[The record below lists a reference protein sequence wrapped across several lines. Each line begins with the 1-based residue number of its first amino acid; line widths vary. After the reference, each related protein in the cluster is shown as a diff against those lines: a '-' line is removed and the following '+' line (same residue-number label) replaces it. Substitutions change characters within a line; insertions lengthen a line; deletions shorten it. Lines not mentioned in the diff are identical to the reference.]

1 MATSISQTLLLTV
14 ALAPLAGALVAG
26 LAGKWVGTRGA
37 HTATILGVL
46 VAFIGSMMVLSQ
58 VGAGARYNATVY
70 EWMVLANP
78 LLPGGKLVM
87 EVGFLIDG
95 LTAMMMVVVT
105 FVSLMVHIYTI
116 GYMAGDPG
124 YQRFFSYIS
133 LFTFSMLMLVMSN
146 NFLQLFFGWEAV
158 GLVSYLLIGFWF
170 KKPTAVFA
178 NMKAFLVNRVG
189 DFGFIL
195 GIGLVVAYAGTLNYA
210 EAFAKAPE
218 LAKLVFPGSDW
229 MLITVLCIC
238 LFIGAMGKSAQFPLH
253 VWLPDSMEGP
263 TPISAL
269 IHAATMVTAGIFM
282 VARMSPLF
290 ELSDTA
296 LNFVMVIG
304 AITALFMGFLGII
317 QNDIKRV
324 VAYSTLSQLGYMTV
338 ALGASAY
345 SVAVFHLM
353 THAFFKAL
361 LFLAAGSVI
370 IGMHHDQ
377 DIRNMGGL
385 RKHMPITWLTALLG
399 SLALIGTP
407 LFAGFYSKDSIIEA
421 VHATNLPG
429 TGFAIFAVTL
439 GVFVTAFYSFRM
451 YFLVFHG
458 PERFHH
464 KPFPPA
470 DHAHGEH
477 DDKAHDKA
485 HNTKQENK
493 QDSKQDSKHDEHHHS
508 HTPHES
514 PWVVT
519 APLILLAIPSVL
531 VGFLTI
537 QPLLFGDFFKDA
549 IFVDAAKHPAMKE
562 LAQGFHGAAAMALH
576 GLTTLPFFLAL
587 AGVVVAWWF
596 YVKQPA
602 IPAAIGRT
610 LKPLVTVLENKYYL
624 DWFNEHVLAAGAR
637 ALGTGLWKGGDQ
649 AVIDGTINGTARAV
663 GGLGGWVRQLQTGR
677 LYTYALVMLLGVF
690 ALLTWQLWPFFFN
703 GTNGAGR

>member
-1 MATSISQTLLLTV
+1 MQATLSLSLLLMI
-14 ALAPLAGALVAG
+14 ALAPLVGAIAAGFF
-26 LAGKWVGTRGA
+26 GKAIGRRGA
-37 HTATILGVL
+37 HTVTILGVL
-46 VAFIGSMMVLSQ
+46 LSFIGSAVVLKQ
-58 VGAGARYNATVY
+58 VALDGARFNATVY
-70 EWMVLANP
+70 EWMVL
-78 LLPGGKLVM
+78 GGLKM
-87 EVGFLIDG
+87 EIGFLVDG
-95 LTAMMMVVVT
+95 LTAMMMAVVT
-105 FVSLMVHIYTI
+105 FVSLMVHVYTV
-116 GYMAGDPG
+116 GYMKDDPG

-178 NMKAFLVNRVG
+178 NMKAFIVNRVG

-195 GIGLVVAYAGTLNYA
+195 GIGLLVAYGGSLNYA
-210 EAFAKAPE
+210 EVFAKGSE
-218 LAKLVFPGSDW
+218 LAVMRFPNPFGGSDW
-229 MLITVLCIC
+229 LLITVACIC

-296 LNFVMVIG
+296 LSFVMVIG
-304 AITALFMGFLGII
+304 SITALFMGFLGII

-385 RKHMPITWLTALLG
+385 RKFMPITWVTALLG

-407 LFAGFYSKDSIIEA
+407 LFSGFYSKDSIIEA
-421 VHATNLPG
+421 VHASTLPG
-429 TGFAIFAVTL
+429 SGFAYFAVVA

-458 PERFHH
+458 EERFRN
-464 KPFPPA
+464 KPFP
-470 DHAHGEH
+470 GEH
-477 DDKAHDKA
+477 DHHDDGHGHALPAHV
-485 HNTKQENK
+485 
-493 QDSKQDSKHDEHHHS
+493 
-508 HTPHES
+508 PHES

-519 APLILLAIPSVL
+519 APLILLAVPSVL
-531 VGFLTI
+531 IGYLTI
-537 QPLLFGDFFKDA
+537 QPMLFGDFFKDA
-549 IFVDAAKHPAMKE
+549 IVNDIARHPAMQA
-562 LAQGFHGAAAMALH
+562 LASSFHSATGMALH
-576 GLTTLPFFLAL
+576 SLQTVPLWLAV
-587 AGVVVAWWF
+587 AGVAVAWWF
-596 YVKQPA
+596 YLKQPS
-602 IPAAIGRT
+602 IPAA
-610 LKPLVTVLENKYYL
+610 LKVRFAWLYRLLENKYYF
-624 DWFNEHVLAAGAR
+624 DWFNEHVIAAGTR
-637 ALGTGLWKGGDQ
+637 LTGMGLWKGGD
-649 AVIDGTINGTARAV
+649 VGLIDGALVNGSARAV
-663 GGLGGWVRQLQTGR
+663 GAIAQFTRRLQTGH

-690 ALLTWQLWPFFFN
+690 VLMTWQLWPTVRRLF
-703 GTNGAGR
+703 GL

>member
-1 MATSISQTLLLTV
+1 
-14 ALAPLAGALVAG
+14 
-26 LAGKWVGTRGA
+26 
-37 HTATILGVL
+37 
-46 VAFIGSMMVLSQ
+46 
-58 VGAGARYNATVY
+58 
-70 EWMVLANP
+70 
-78 LLPGGKLVM
+78 
-87 EVGFLIDG
+87 
-95 LTAMMMVVVT
+95 
-105 FVSLMVHIYTI
+105 MVHVYTI
-116 GYMAGDPG
+116 GYMHEDPG

-195 GIGLVVAYAGTLNYA
+195 GIGLIAAYAGTLNYG
-210 EAFAKAPE
+210 EAFAKSGE
-218 LAKLVFPGSDW
+218 LAKMSFPGSDW
-229 MLITVLCIC
+229 MLITVICIC

-296 LNFVMVIG
+296 LNFVLVIG

-361 LFLAAGSVI
+361 LFLGAGSVI
-370 IGMHHDQ
+370 MGMHHDQ

-385 RKHMPITWLTALLG
+385 RKYMPVTWITSLLG

-407 LFAGFYSKDSIIEA
+407 LFSGFYSKDSIILAVEA
-421 VHATNLPG
+421 SRLPG
-429 TGFAIFAVTL
+429 AGFAAFAVVA

-458 PERFHH
+458 EERFHH

-470 DHAHGEH
+470 DDHG
-477 DDKAHDKA
+477 
-485 HNTKQENK
+485 
-493 QDSKQDSKHDEHHHS
+493 HHGDH
-508 HTPHES
+508 HEPHES

-519 APLILLAIPSVL
+519 VPLVLLAIPSVVIGL
-531 VGFLTI
+531 LTI

-549 IFVDAAKHPAMKE
+549 IFVDAARHGAMAA
-562 LAQGFHGAAAMALH
+562 LQAQFHGATAMAIH
-576 GLTTLPFFLAL
+576 GLQTLPFWLAV

-596 YVKQPA
+596 YLKQPS
-602 IPAAIGRT
+602 IPAAIGRA
-610 LKPLVTVLENKYYL
+610 LSPVVRILENKYYL

-637 ALGTGLWKGGDQ
+637 ALGRGLWKGGDV
-649 AVIDGTINGTARAV
+649 ALIDGAVVNGSAKAV
-663 GGLGGWVRQLQTGR
+663 GGLAGLVRLVQTGF
-677 LYTYALVMLLGVF
+677 LYWYALAMVLGVF
-690 ALLTWQLWPFFFN
+690 GFLTWKLWPHL
-703 GTNGAGR
+703 TAMLAR

>member
-1 MATSISQTLLLTV
+1 LSREGKKNNMAATLNPNLLLTV
-14 ALAPLAGALVAG
+14 ALAPLAGAVVAG
-26 LAGKWVGTRGA
+26 LFGKAVGRRGA
-37 HTATILGVL
+37 HVVTILGVA
-46 VAFIGSMMVLSQ
+46 VSFVCSVMVLMQ
-58 VGAGARYNATVY
+58 VLDGARFNATIY
-70 EWMVLANP
+70 EWMIV
-78 LLPGGKLVM
+78 GGLKM
-87 EVGFLIDG
+87 EVGFLVDG

-105 FVSLMVHIYTI
+105 FVSLMVHVYTI
-116 GYMAGDPG
+116 GYMEDDPG

-170 KKPTAVFA
+170 KRPTAIFA
-178 NMKAFLVNRVG
+178 NLKAFLVNRVG

-195 GIGLVVAYAGTLNYA
+195 GIGLIAAYAGTLSYA
-210 EAFAKAPE
+210 EAFAKGGE
-218 LAKLVFPGSDW
+218 LAKLVFPGTDW
-229 MLITVLCIC
+229 MLITVICIC

-296 LNFVMVIG
+296 LNFVLVIG
-304 AITALFMGFLGII
+304 AITALFMGFLGVI

-338 ALGASAY
+338 ALGVSAY

-361 LFLAAGSVI
+361 LFLGAGSVI

-385 RKHMPITWLTALLG
+385 RKYMPITWITSLLG

-421 VHATNLPG
+421 VHFSKLPG
-429 TGFAIFAVTL
+429 AGFAMFAVTL

-458 PERFHH
+458 EERFHH
-464 KPFPPA
+464 KPHPA
-470 DHAHGEH
+470 PDDHDHGH
-477 DDKAHDKA
+477 GHA
-485 HNTKQENK
+485 
-493 QDSKQDSKHDEHHHS
+493 
-508 HTPHES
+508 PHES
-514 PWVVT
+514 PWVVWL
-519 APLILLAIPSVL
+519 PLVALAVPSV
-531 VGFLTI
+531 VIGYLTI
-537 QPLLFGDFFKDA
+537 GPMLFGDFFKDS
-549 IFVDAAKHPAMKE
+549 IVVDAARHPAMTE
-562 LAQGFHGAAAMALH
+562 LGKLFHGAGPMAAHA
-576 GLTTLPFFLAL
+576 LTTLPFWLAL
-587 AGVVVAWWF
+587 AGVVTAWLF
-596 YVKQPA
+596 YLKAPS
-602 IPAAIGRT
+602 IPAALDRA
-610 LKPLVTVLENKYYL
+610 LAPLRLVLENKYYM
-624 DWFNEHVLAAGAR
+624 DWINENILAR
-637 ALGTGLWKGGDQ
+637 AARLLGTGLWKGGDQ
-649 AVIDGTINGTARAV
+649 GIIDGLAINGSAAVV
-663 GGLGGWVRQLQTGR
+663 GGVARLTRMVQTGH
-677 LYTYALVMLLGVF
+677 LYWYALVMLLGVF
-690 ALLTWQLWPFFFN
+690 GFLTWRLWP
-703 GTNGAGR
+703 TLSTLWGR